1 MPDDTLGQRAADR
14 VASAFGSWRFI
25 WIQTAFVVVWMALN
39 VIGIIGRWDE
49 YPFILLNL
57 LFSTQAAYAAP
68 LILLSQNRAA
78 ERDRERAE
86 QDLAAD
92 TETLGLVRAIASR
105 LDVTAAKQ

>member
-1 MPDDTLGQRAADR
+1 MPDGTLGQRAADR

-25 WIQTAFVVVWMALN
+25 WIQTLFVAIWMTLN
-39 VIGIIGRWDE
+39 VVGLMRHWDE

-68 LILLSQNRAA
+68 LILLSQNRSA

-86 QDLAAD
+86 QDLATD
-92 TETLGLVRAIASR
+92 TETLGLVRGIAAH
-105 LDVTAAKQ
+105 LGVDTPT

>member
-1 MPDDTLGQRAADR
+1 MPDGTLGQRAADR
-14 VASAFGSWRFI
+14 VAAAFGSWRFI
-25 WIQTAFVVVWMALN
+25 WIQTAFVIVWMALN

-68 LILLSQNRAA
+68 LILLSQNRSA

-86 QDLAAD
+86 QDLATD
-92 TETLGLVRAIASR
+92 TETLRLVRGIAGHLGIR
-105 LDVTAAKQ
+105 G